1 MKLSFIEIRIL
12 IDYYEREIEFCQMRT
27 SQIKNNNYLF
37 VVQKEFELEAVRKD
51 WDCCEKRIKE
61 LEEYKQKLIDEAS

>member
-27 SQIKNNNYLF
+27 SQIRNNRYLF
-37 VVQKEFELEAVRKD
+37 VVQKEIELEVVRKE
-51 WDCCEKRIKE
+51 WDHCEKRIKE
-61 LEEYKQKLIDEAS
+61 LEEYKQKLIDEAN